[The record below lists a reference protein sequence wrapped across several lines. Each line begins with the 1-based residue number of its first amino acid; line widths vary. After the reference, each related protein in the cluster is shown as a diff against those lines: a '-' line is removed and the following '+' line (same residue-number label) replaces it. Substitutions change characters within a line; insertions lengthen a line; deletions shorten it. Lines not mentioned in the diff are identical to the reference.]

1 MFNKTL
7 ILVLFCMVYCC
18 QSACFYNLTDELGG
32 VAALLSPT
40 DSASFAQVSKA
51 CGDGVKYQ
59 EELENQMV
67 LKLISILSN
76 ITSDTFPDGIQ
87 MIKPLAFELI
97 YNRRSKVF
105 FKRLGGIMHAIKTDL
120 RHRLKPHQIRDL
132 FRALNVY
139 SANKYTFVA
148 EGRHESS
155 NRTIE
160 QLLLT
165 IASRGIAHALVPSN
179 LLPNVNE
186 SAHLTPPYDDDDTW
200 MMGSFSNWRS
210 DSNNTDPD
218 VFGAWVYT
226 LAVMYEHWIAHY
238 HNASDNIQQ
247 IMVQQYHF
255 IPWPS
260 SVITRLKAAH
270 VHYLLKMRVVPPFGT
285 RMVFNPWQTFRQFL
299 TTPSIVGPDQNYRDA
314 VSKYRIY
321 RFYSK
326 WILDFFQFQLDY
338 LATNNTDLEYVQ
350 HLNDLVHNQHG
361 YGIFIVDL
369 AFANYLRGD
378 YKEYEQLMDIL
389 GNPLLGDTLQ
399 CIMPVICMYKWQYYC
414 DLTRS
419 FSMDEQL
426 EFVTKSLLRLKAIR
440 ADWNDHEL
448 AMQNFILDVTFLLGY
463 STSGWKSFN
472 MNANGPCKVLI
483 DLLNDTFIFGNKT
496 RIIQSIRTFVPQSFE
511 RTLECQLHEIGFKN
525 ALVRYLNLSMQ
536 LF

>member
-260 SVITRLKAAH
+260 SVIARLKAAH
-270 VHYLLKMRVVPPFGT
+270 AHYLLRVVSPLDT
-285 RMVFNPWQTFRQFL
+285 RIVFNPWEFFWAFF
-299 TTPSIVGPDQNYRDA
+299 GH
-314 VSKYRIY
+314 KHCIY

-326 WILDFFQFQLDY
+326 WILDFFQLQLAEGH
-338 LATNNTDLEYVQ
+338 LGYVQ
-350 HLNDLVHNQHG
+350 RLKDNRIWHLAFAKYYQ
-361 YGIFIVDL
+361 IVSL
-369 AFANYLRGD
+369 AFANYFDGNYR
-378 YKEYEQLMDIL
+378 EYEQLMDIL

>member
-76 ITSDTFPDGIQ
+76 ITSDDDIQ
-87 MIKPLAFELI
+87 MIEPLAFELI

-105 FKRLGGIMHAIKTDL
+105 FNRLERIMHIINTDL
-120 RHRLKPHQIRDL
+120 QHRLKPHHIRDL
-132 FRALNVY
+132 FRVLNVY
-139 SANKYTFVA
+139 PADKETFIA

-155 NRTIE
+155 NRTNE

-226 LAVMYEHWIAHY
+226 LAVMYQHWIAHY

-260 SVITRLKAAH
+260 SVIARLKAAH
-270 VHYLLKMRVVPPFGT
+270 AHHLLKMRVVTPFGI
-285 RMVFNPWQTFRQFL
+285 RVVFNPWQSFWAFL
-299 TTPSIVGPDQNYRDA
+299 TTPSIVGPDQSNYRVA
-314 VSKYRIY
+314 TNVINKHCIY
-321 RFYSK
+321 RFFSK
-326 WILDFFQFQLDY
+326 WILDFFQFQLPG
-338 LATNNTDLEYVQ
+338 LGYVQ
-350 HLNDLVHNQHG
+350 HLNDIMNGQHG
-361 YGIFIVDL
+361 FNSEFLVPL
-369 AFANYLRGD
+369 AFANYFHGNYR
-378 YKEYEQLMDIL
+378 EYEQLMDIL

-399 CIMPVICMYKWQYYC
+399 CIMPVICMYNRQYYC

-448 AMQNFILDVTFLLGY
+448 AMQHFILDVTFLLGY

>member
-7 ILVLFCMVYCC
+7 ILVSFCMVCC
-18 QSACFYNLTDELGG
+18 QSASFRNLTDELGA
-32 VAALLSPT
+32 VADWLSPT
-40 DSASFAQVSKA
+40 ERASFARLSKA
-51 CGDGVKYQ
+51 CRDGVEQ
-59 EELENQMV
+59 MENQKV

-87 MIKPLAFELI
+87 MITPLAFDLI
-97 YNRRSKVF
+97 YNKRSKAF
-105 FKRLGGIMHAIKTDL
+105 FNRLEGIMDIINTDL

-270 VHYLLKMRVVPPFGT
+270 VHYLLKMRVVTPFGI
-285 RMVFNPWQTFRQFL
+285 RVVFNPWQSFWAFL
-299 TTPSIVGPDQNYRDA
+299 TTPSIVGPDQSNYRVA
-314 VSKYRIY
+314 TNVINKHCIY
-321 RFYSK
+321 RFFSK
-326 WILDFFQFQLDY
+326 WILDFFQLQLAEGH
-338 LATNNTDLEYVQ
+338 LGYVQ
-350 HLNDLVHNQHG
+350 RLKDNRIWHLAFAKYYQ
-361 YGIFIVDL
+361 IVSL
-369 AFANYLRGD
+369 AFANYFDGNYR
-378 YKEYEQLMDIL
+378 EYEQLMDIL

-448 AMQNFILDVTFLLGY
+448 AMQHFILDVTFLLGY

>member
-76 ITSDTFPDGIQ
+76 ITSDDDIQ
-87 MIKPLAFELI
+87 MIEPLAFELI

-105 FKRLGGIMHAIKTDL
+105 FNRLERIMHIINTDL
-120 RHRLKPHQIRDL
+120 QHRLKPHHIRDL
-132 FRALNVY
+132 FRVLNVY
-139 SANKYTFVA
+139 PADKETFIA

-155 NRTIE
+155 NRTNE

-165 IASRGIAHALVPSN
+165 IASRGIVHALVPSN
-179 LLPNVNE
+179 M
-186 SAHLTPPYDDDDTW
+186 SCFW
-200 MMGSFSNWRS
+200 
-210 DSNNTDPD
+210 NTDPD